1 MFDVTSQ
8 KTNIKLNYFSLSY
21 YSKNNKWFIGFQTI
35 DVEIELT
42 ANHKGRFEMY
52 LCPNNNPKYEATQS
66 CIER

>member
-1 MFDVTSQ
+1 MLRHE
-8 KTNIKLNYFSLSY
+8 KTNVKLNYFSLSY
-21 YSKNNKWFIGFQTI
+21 YNKNKWFIEFQTI